1 MPIFAG
7 MTASVPYVSEKGLAS
22 SLALIPSPKLQFAP
36 STNPFACGFL
46 ACPLSAKNLTGTA
59 STSGSMPTAVV
70 TTTTLSTTFASAS
83 SVPPI
88 TTDDYEV
95 VSVDGQ
101 EDA

>member
-1 MPIFAG
+1 MATIKNLTLPG
-7 MTASVPYVSEKGLAS
+7 
-22 SLALIPSPKLQFAP
+22 PSGKV
-36 STNPFACGFL
+36 L

-59 STSGSMPTAVV
+59 STSGSVPTAVV

-101 EDA
+101 EDAQGNVASFPTVEF